1 MPKTSKPTD
10 EEKVAAYMQQLQHPL
25 IPEIEMLRD
34 IIKSSDAAIGE
45 RIKWNAPSYYYA
57 GEDMVTFNLRD
68 TSQVHLIFHH
78 PTIESISSKILE
90 GDYKG
95 RRMSYFKNGKEI
107 EDAKKE
113 IIKVLKKIIINI
125 ARNREN

>member
-10 EEKVAAYMQQLQHPL
+10 KEKVAAYMQQLQHPL

-34 IIKSSDAAIGE
+34 IIRSSDAAIGE

-78 PTIESISSKILE
+78 PTIESISSKILA
-90 GDYKG
+90 GWHVL
-95 RRMSYFKNGKEI
+95 
-107 EDAKKE
+107 AKQPRVKDR
-113 IIKVLKKIIINI
+113 VLFYSPPQKDRLCN
-125 ARNREN
+125 RNK